1 MRLFGNCLSGTIL
14 VGLVQWALSSASSGI
29 FEAFGVVGT
38 IGTSSFWNNPGWTS
52 IFLAPGPV
60 GVFNSYFSLFSGF
73 IQTLVFS
80 SLSAIW
86 ISQEMPEPEPEKK
99 EDVLPA
105 SEARP
110 LVIEG

>member
-29 FEAFGVVGT
+29 FDALGVVGT

-52 IFLAPGPV
+52 VFLAPFPV
-60 GVFNSYFSLFSGF
+60 GILNSYFSLFSGF
-73 IQTLVFS
+73 IQTLVFA

-86 ISQEMPEPEPEKK
+86 ISQEMPAASPVKK
-99 EDVLPA
+99 EDALPQ
-105 SEARP
+105 EARP